1 MFSNRACFGGVCI
14 TKEHNPNLR
23 DKAGREGIID
33 NKASKLFRDSRKHFN
48 RNCKRFIGRASNIR
62 DEKLEEIN
70 AKHAALKADE
80 DRKNYYVKSKEESKH
95 RFKEIVFL

>member
-1 MFSNRACFGGVCI
+1 MTI
-14 TKEHNPNLR
+14 
-23 DKAGREGIID
+23 
-33 NKASKLFRDSRKHFN
+33 KHLSYLEIVEN
-48 RNCKRFIGRASNIR
+48 ILIEIAKRFIGRASNIR